1 MSTPL
6 KVVFAGTP
14 DFAARHLQ
22 GLIDSPHQIVAVMS
36 QPDRPAGRG
45 KRLQPTPVKAV
56 ALEAELPVWQPVSLK
71 NAEGEATLS
80 QYNADILVVVAYG
93 LILPT
98 AILDIPRLGCLNVHA
113 SLLPRWRGAAPVQRA
128 IEAGDTET
136 GISIMTMEPGLDTGP
151 VLLTRTLPISS
162 DHTSGALLDDLAQ
175 LGVTAL
181 IDSLENIDT
190 LLATAAPQ
198 DDSEATY
205 AHKISKQEGALNWSA
220 AADALARRVRAFH
233 PAPGCYTHLGGD
245 RLKVLSAHA
254 VDKPH
259 EGRSGEIIAADES
272 GIRVGCGEGQLVI
285 TEAQLPGAKAQ
296 PVATL
301 LRGHHARFQPGQRL
315 GDAHFG

>member
-45 KRLQPTPVKAV
+45 KRLQPPPVKAV
-56 ALEAELPVWQPVSLK
+56 ALEAELPVWQPASLK
-71 NAEGEATLS
+71 NADGEATLS
-80 QYNADILVVVAYG
+80 QYHADILVVVAYG

-98 AILDIPRLGCLNVHA
+98 AILTIPRLGCLNVHA

-136 GISIMTMEPGLDTGP
+136 GISIMAMEPGLDTGP
-151 VLLTRTLPISS
+151 VLLTRTLPISGG
-162 DHTSGALLDDLAQ
+162 HTSGALLDDLAQ

-198 DDSEATY
+198 DDSKATY
-205 AHKISKQEGALNWSA
+205 AHKISKQEGALDWSA

-233 PAPGCYTHLGGD
+233 PTPGCYTHLGGD

-285 TEAQLPGAKAQ
+285 TEAQLPSAKAQ

-301 LRGHHARFQPGQRL
+301 LRGHQARFQPGQRL

>member
-45 KRLQPTPVKAV
+45 KRLQAPPVKAM
-56 ALEAELPVWQPVSLK
+56 ALDAELPIWQPALLK
-71 NAEGEATLS
+71 SADSEAILS
-80 QYNADILVVVAYG
+80 QYEADILVVVAYG
-93 LILPT
+93 LILPE
-98 AILDIPRLGCLNVHA
+98 AILGIPKLGCLNVHA

-128 IEAGDTET
+128 IEWGDTDT
-136 GISIMTMEPGLDTGP
+136 GVSIMSMEPGLDTGP

-162 DHTSGALLDDLAQ
+162 DHTGGTLLDDLAK

-190 LLATAAPQ
+190 LLAKAAPQ

-205 AHKISKQEGALNWSA
+205 AHKIEKQERALDWSA
-220 AADALARRVRAFH
+220 AAALLARRVRAFH
-233 PAPGCYTHLGGD
+233 PAPGCYTLLGGD
-245 RLKVLSAHA
+245 RLKVLAAHA
-254 VDKPH
+254 IDEAH
-259 EGRSGEIIAADES
+259 HGSAGEIVMADEL
-272 GIRVGCGEGQLVI
+272 GIRVSCGEGQLVI

-296 PVATL
+296 SVATL
-301 LRGHHARFQPGQRL
+301 LRGNQARFQPGHRL
-315 GDAHFG
+315 GDANLT

>member
-45 KRLQPTPVKAV
+45 KRLQPPPVKAV
-56 ALEAELPVWQPVSLK
+56 ALEAELPVWQPASLK
-71 NAEGEATLS
+71 NADGEATLS
-80 QYNADILVVVAYG
+80 QYHADILVVVAYG

-98 AILDIPRLGCLNVHA
+98 AILNIPRLGCLNVHA

-136 GISIMTMEPGLDTGP
+136 GISIMAMEPGLDTGP
-151 VLLTRTLPISS
+151 VLLTRTLPISGG
-162 DHTSGALLDDLAQ
+162 HTSGALLDDLAQ

-198 DDSEATY
+198 DDSKATY
-205 AHKISKQEGALNWSA
+205 ANKISKQEGALDWSA
-220 AADALARRVRAFH
+220 AADTLARRVRAFH

-285 TEAQLPGAKAQ
+285 TEAQLPGAKVL

-301 LRGHHARFQPGQRL
+301 LRGHQARFQPGQRL

>member
-22 GLIDSPHQIVAVMS
+22 GLIDSPHQIVLVMS

-45 KRLQPTPVKAV
+45 KRLQPSPVKAM
-56 ALEAELPVWQPVSLK
+56 ALDAGLPIWQPTLLK
-71 NAEGEATLS
+71 SADSEAILS
-80 QYNADILVVVAYG
+80 QYEADILVVVAYG
-93 LILPT
+93 LILPA
-98 AILDIPRLGCLNVHA
+98 AILGIPKLGCLNVHA

-128 IEAGDTET
+128 IEWGDTDT
-136 GISIMTMEPGLDTGP
+136 GVSIMAMEPGLDTGP

-162 DHTSGALLDDLAQ
+162 GHTGGTLLEDLAQ

-190 LLATAAPQ
+190 LLAKAAPQ

-205 AHKISKQEGALNWSA
+205 AHKIEKQEGALDWSA
-220 AADALARRVRAFH
+220 TAALLARQVRAFH
-233 PAPGCYTHLGGD
+233 PAPGCYTLLGGD
-245 RLKVLSAHA
+245 RLKVLAAHA
-254 VDKPH
+254 IDEAH
-259 EGRSGEIIAADES
+259 HGSAGEIVTADEL
-272 GIRVGCGEGQLVI
+272 GIRVSCGEGQLVI

-296 PVATL
+296 TVATL
-301 LRGHHARFQPGQRL
+301 LRGNQARFQPGQRL
-315 GDAHFG
+315 GDANLT

>member
-45 KRLQPTPVKAV
+45 KRLQPPPVKAV
-56 ALEAELPVWQPVSLK
+56 ALEAELPVWQPASLK
-71 NAEGEATLS
+71 NADGEATLS
-80 QYNADILVVVAYG
+80 QYHADILVVVAYG

-98 AILDIPRLGCLNVHA
+98 AILNIPRLGCLNVHA

-285 TEAQLPGAKAQ
+285 TEAQLPGAKVQ

-301 LRGHHARFQPGQRL
+301 LRGHQARFQPGQRL

>member
-45 KRLQPTPVKAV
+45 KRLQPPPVKAA
-56 ALEAELPVWQPVSLK
+56 ALEAELPVWQPASLK
-71 NAEGEATLS
+71 NADGEATLS
-80 QYNADILVVVAYG
+80 QCDADILVVVAYG

-98 AILDIPRLGCLNVHA
+98 AILNIPRLGCLNVHA

-136 GISIMTMEPGLDTGP
+136 GVSIMAMEPGLDTGP

-175 LGVTAL
+175 LGVTAM
-181 IDSLENIDT
+181 IESLENIDT
-190 LLATAAPQ
+190 LLANAAPQ

-205 AHKISKQEGALNWSA
+205 AHKISKQEGALDWSA

-254 VDKPH
+254 VSKPH
-259 EGRSGEIIAADES
+259 EGRSGEIIAADER

-296 PVATL
+296 SVATL
-301 LRGHHARFQPGQRL
+301 LRGHQARFQPGQRL
-315 GDAHFG
+315 GDAHLG

>member
-45 KRLQPTPVKAV
+45 KRLQPPPVKAV
-56 ALEAELPVWQPVSLK
+56 ALEAELPVWQPASLK
-71 NAEGEATLS
+71 NADGEATLS
-80 QYNADILVVVAYG
+80 QYHADILVVVAYG

-98 AILDIPRLGCLNVHA
+98 AILTIPRLGCLNVHA

-136 GISIMTMEPGLDTGP
+136 GISIMAMEPGLDTGP
-151 VLLTRTLPISS
+151 VLLTRALPISGG
-162 DHTSGALLDDLAQ
+162 HTSGALLDDLAQ

-198 DDSEATY
+198 DDSKATY
-205 AHKISKQEGALNWSA
+205 ANKISKQEGALDWSA
-220 AADALARRVRAFH
+220 AADTLARRVRAFH

-301 LRGHHARFQPGQRL
+301 LRGHQARFQPGQRL

>member
-45 KRLQPTPVKAV
+45 KRLQPPPVKAV
-56 ALEAELPVWQPVSLK
+56 ALEAELPVWQPASLK
-71 NAEGEATLS
+71 NADGEATLS
-80 QYNADILVVVAYG
+80 QYHADILVVVAYG

-98 AILDIPRLGCLNVHA
+98 AILNIPRLGCLNVHA

-128 IEAGDTET
+128 IEAGDAET